1 MSDRGSLC
9 FAALPLPD
17 SQNKG
22 GNEAGGGEGRSE
34 RASKE
39 VGCGGWGGRPVGFA
53 PPVSFIGSLWDG
65 LHPSV
70 HAHNRMPVHTRKHT
84 LVPVQTELLHT
95 STGGLTGRKP
105 QIYTLYLKHLCTC
118 KQGLHIRTPPSV
130 PKVNYDLLCKITAS
144 ELITGTNASKQW
156 LISLPLA
163 RTDRYTQAAQ
173 KRSFTVIACLHT

>member
-39 VGCGGWGGRPVGFA
+39 VGCGGWGVRPVGFA

-105 QIYTLYLKHLCTC
+105 QIYALYLKHLCTC

>member
-34 RASKE
+34 RARRWGV
-39 VGCGGWGGRPVGFA
+39 VGGGVD
-53 PPVSFIGSLWDG
+53 LW
-65 LHPSV
+65 V
-70 HAHNRMPVHTRKHT
+70 
-84 LVPVQTELLHT
+84 LLHQFLSLAPSGMGYT
-95 STGGLTGRKP
+95 PLCMYTTACLCTHANTLWYLCKQNYCIPPQARGLTGRKP
-105 QIYTLYLKHLCTC
+105 QIYALYLKHLCTC